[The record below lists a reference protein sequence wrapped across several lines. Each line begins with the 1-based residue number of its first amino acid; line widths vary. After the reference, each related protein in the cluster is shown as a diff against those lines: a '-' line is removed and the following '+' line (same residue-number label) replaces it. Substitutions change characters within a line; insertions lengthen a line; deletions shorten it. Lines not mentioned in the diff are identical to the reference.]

1 MSIQF
6 QASGAD
12 RSRRLFRDLPTHEQP
27 RYRLDQQGISQLS
40 DSELLALVFGN
51 SNLDIA
57 YELLEQFGDLHQ
69 LARAGSNFL
78 LRIKGVGPAQAAR
91 WQATVELSRRLRLPP
106 AGSRPQICS
115 PADAANILM
124 PLMQDLLQEELC
136 VILMDTRGYVLGIPT
151 IYVGSLNTSVV
162 RVGELF
168 RPAIEQQA
176 AAVIVAHNHPS
187 SDPQPSAEDVAVTR
201 QIIQAGKLLDIPVM
215 DHIVV
220 GTGRYVSMKERGLA
234 FGER

>member
-6 QASGAD
+6 QASKAG
-12 RSRRLFRDLPTHEQP
+12 RSRRLLRDLPTHEQP
-27 RYRLDQQGISQLS
+27 RYRLDHQGVSQLS
-40 DSELLALVFGN
+40 DSELLALVFGS

-124 PLMQDLLQEELC
+124 PLMQDLLQEELR
-136 VILMDTRGYVLGIPT
+136 VILMDTRGYILGIPT

-187 SDPQPSAEDVAVTR
+187 SDPQPSVEDITVTR

-215 DHIVV
+215 DHIIV

-234 FGER
+234 FGDR